1 MGSQNGASPKMA
13 KSLTKE
19 IASQSVRL
27 TAQRFIKKNH
37 FWDEVELV
45 RQS

>member
-1 MGSQNGASPKMA
+1 MA